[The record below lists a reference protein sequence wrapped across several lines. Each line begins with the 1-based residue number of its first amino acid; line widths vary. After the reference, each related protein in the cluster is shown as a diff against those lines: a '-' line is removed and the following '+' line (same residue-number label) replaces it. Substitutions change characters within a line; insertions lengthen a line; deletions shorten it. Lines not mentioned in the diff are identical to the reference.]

1 MRARRVIRN
10 GSKTRLCE
18 RHPILFHA
26 LCGAVIVAALCFSLG
41 FSSRPSF
48 SEEDIAWPLGIAV
61 VGGAL
66 GFAIGAGVRA
76 MRSR

>member
-1 MRARRVIRN
+1 MRARSVMRD
-10 GSKTRLCE
+10 GSKTSFWE
-18 RHPILFHA
+18 RHPILFNA
-26 LCGAVIVAALCFSLG
+26 LCGAVIVAALGFLLG

-48 SEEDIAWPLGIAV
+48 NKEDIAWPLGIAV

-66 GFAIGAGVRA
+66 GFGIGAGVRA